1 MSQEYI
7 QLMSYPQGKSL
18 LKGLCTYNFIIPV
31 LYSPNQKQVITDG
44 TVILSTKLSTC
55 DLESQPRFRQPGG

>member
-7 QLMSYPQGKSL
+7 QLMSYAQGKSL
-18 LKGLCTYNFIIPV
+18 LKGLCAYNFIIPV

-44 TVILSTKLSTC
+44 TVILSTKISTC
-55 DLESQPRFRQPGG
+55 DLESQPRFRQPAG